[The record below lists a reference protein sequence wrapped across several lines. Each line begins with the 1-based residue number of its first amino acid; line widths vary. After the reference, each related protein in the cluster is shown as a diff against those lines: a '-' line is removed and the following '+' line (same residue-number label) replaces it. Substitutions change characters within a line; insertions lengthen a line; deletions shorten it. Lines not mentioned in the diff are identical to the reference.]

1 MLKSAVPILASLNAE
16 ETIKFYTDKLGF
28 TLNNNWDG
36 YVILSRDEIT
46 LHLWPCKDPEIPKAT
61 GCYINVNEVE
71 KLYDEYKQTGVV
83 HPNGPLKEMPWKMKQ
98 FSILDNNG
106 NIIHFGEEMKD

>member
-1 MLKSAVPILASLNAE
+1 MLKTAVPILASLNAE
-16 ETIKFYTDKLGF
+16 ETINFYVKKLGF
-28 TLNNNWDG
+28 TLINNWDG

-61 GCYINVNEVE
+61 GCYINVTEVE
-71 KLYDEYKQTGVV
+71 KLYDEYQTVGVV

-106 NIIHFGEEMKD
+106 HIIHFGERVG

>member
-46 LHLWPCKDPEIPKAT
+46 MHLWPCKDPEIPKAT

>member
-16 ETIKFYTDKLGF
+16 ETIKFYTDKLGV

-46 LHLWPCKDPEIPKAT
+46 MHLWPCKDPEIPKAT

>member
-1 MLKSAVPILASLNAE
+1 MLESAVPILASLNAE

-46 LHLWPCKDPEIPKAT
+46 MHLWPCKDPEIPKAT

>member
-1 MLKSAVPILASLNAE
+1 MLESAVPILASLNAE

-28 TLNNNWDG
+28 TLNNNWYG

-46 LHLWPCKDPEIPKAT
+46 MHLWPCKDPEIPKAT